1 MFIFICI
8 FENKPQIYAPKRFS
22 GRFMKKK
29 VTIGDIAH
37 QLGVSKTTVSF
48 VLNGKAKEKHIS
60 ESLEKEILKYIE
72 KINYRPNQFAQG
84 LRHGRTKII
93 GMLVEDIS
101 DPFFS
106 SVSRQME
113 EIAYQKGYK
122 IIYSSTEN
130 QTDKAKELLQIY
142 RSRQVDGYIIAPPPG
157 IEKEINDLIDDN
169 LPVVLFD
176 RTIPGAETS
185 NVMVNNYEAAYDA
198 IFHFIQNGFKNIAMV
213 TLKSD
218 QVQMMERVEG
228 YTDALKRIKGTPLIK
243 EIIYHDKKEHSIWEI
258 EVFLRTHTEIDAVFF
273 ATNYIADNGLES
285 IRNLSLRIPTDLGV
299 IVFDDHNLYRLF
311 TPPITAIS
319 QPIKEIA
326 ENSIGL
332 ILNMLEEDYK
342 GGAIKNVMLK
352 STLIIRDSS
361 LSASKNHQ

>member
-1 MFIFICI
+1 
-8 FENKPQIYAPKRFS
+8 
-22 GRFMKKK
+22 MKKK
-29 VTIGDIAH
+29 VTIGDIAN

-48 VLNGKAKEKHIS
+48 VLNGKAREKHIS
-60 ESLEKEILKYIE
+60 ESLEKTILKYIE

-130 QTDKAKELLQIY
+130 ETDKAKDLIQIY

-176 RTIPGAETS
+176 RTIPGVETN

-198 IFHFIQNGFKNIAMV
+198 IVHFIQNEYKNIAMV
-213 TLKSD
+213 TLASD
-218 QVQMMERVEG
+218 QVQMVERVEG
-228 YTDALKRIKGTPLIK
+228 YTDALKRIKAKPLIK
-243 EIIYHDKKEHSIWEI
+243 NIVYHAEKINSIREI
-258 EVFLRTHTEIDAVFF
+258 EDFLRTNKEIDAVFF
-273 ATNYIADNGLES
+273 ATNYIADNGLEA
-285 IRNLSLRIPTDLGV
+285 IRNLSLTIPTDLGV

-326 ENSIGL
+326 ESSINL
-332 ILNMLEEDYK
+332 ILDMLDETDK
-342 GGAIKNVMLK
+342 NNNIKNIMLK
-352 STLIIRDSS
+352 SRLIIRDSS
-361 LSASKNHQ
+361 SVRS